1 LYEEIAQKEEGIQIN
16 ELDISMLLISTFCHI
31 NLFSRSTYEFWDSK
45 TQCCSVPVKGSTA
58 EVDWNFLERIYE
70 NRDLRPY
77 PVPEE
82 ERVGF
87 TFEAAKYH
95 DAVIMPWYRNQDQPQ
110 VSLFTSYRN
119 RATAPSSVTTS
130 EASDIKAAGLPE
142 PLQIRQR

>member
-1 LYEEIAQKEEGIQIN
+1 MN
-16 ELDISMLLISTFCHI
+16 DISMLVISTFCHLK
-31 NLFSRSTYEFWDSK
+31 LFSRSTYEFCDSK
-45 TQCCSVPVKGSTA
+45 TQCRSVSDKGSTA

-70 NRDLRPY
+70 NRDLRPF

-110 VSLFTSYRN
+110 VSLFKSYCN
-119 RATAPSSVTTS
+119 RGQQRLVVWRPAKPVT
-130 EASDIKAAGLPE
+130 
-142 PLQIRQR
+142 

>member
-1 LYEEIAQKEEGIQIN
+1 MNFKSQ
-16 ELDISMLLISTFCHI
+16 DTV
-31 NLFSRSTYEFWDSK
+31 LF
-45 TQCCSVPVKGSTA
+45 CSVPVKGSTA

-110 VSLFTSYRN
+110 VSLFTSYCN
-119 RATAPSSVTTS
+119 RGRQHLVVWRPTKPLTS
-130 EASDIKAAGLPE
+130 RLLVCQNRLGRDRDKRFKNRDIQP
-142 PLQIRQR
+142 